1 MDAATEA
8 IEVRRCDV
16 RVIYATL
23 PPEVA
28 GAAAIL
34 NHGAAARKPSIVE
47 EFAEPY

>member
-16 RVIYATL
+16 RVIYASL
-23 PPEVA
+23 PLDVA
-28 GAAAIL
+28 GVAAIL
-34 NHGAAARKPSIVE
+34 NHGAAARKPSIIE